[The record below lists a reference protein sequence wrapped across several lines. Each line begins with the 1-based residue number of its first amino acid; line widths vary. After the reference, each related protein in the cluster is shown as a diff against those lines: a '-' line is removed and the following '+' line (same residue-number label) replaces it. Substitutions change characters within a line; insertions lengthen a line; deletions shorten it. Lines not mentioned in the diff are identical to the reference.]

1 MMPSQVSKRI
11 IGDRLALIAEM
22 LVEIRALPLADRAA
36 FFADR
41 RNIWAAESCLR
52 RSLEALLDIG
62 RHILAKG
69 FGVGVSE
76 YKEIATRLNQYGVLS
91 VEEADLLH
99 TMAGYRNRMVHFY
112 HEITPNELYS
122 ICANQLANIEQ
133 IQEAYRQWVVAHPEK
148 VHSI

>member
-1 MMPSQVSKRI
+1 MPSQISRRV
-11 IGDRLALIAEM
+11 IGDRLALIGEM
-22 LVEIRALPLADRAA
+22 LAEIRALPLADQAA

-76 YKEIATRLNQYGVLS
+76 YKEIATRLNKHGVLS
-91 VEEADLLH
+91 AEDANLLY
-99 TMAGYRNRMVHFY
+99 TMAGYRNRMIHFY
-112 HEITPNELYS
+112 HEVSPQELYKL
-122 ICANQLANIEQ
+122 CTHQLGDIEK
-133 IQEAYRQWVVAHPEK
+133 IQQAYRQWVLANPEK
-148 VHSI
+148 VQSI